1 MFSEIWQWKNW
12 WTEFT
17 KGLYHDIIVKAYSVN
32 EVLEGI
38 CVVDKWL
45 KRWKFFTAQCL
56 LWSTLEET
64 PKYVLLC
71 SSKESMDTIQAA
83 IKQLDRFLIK
93 TAIHPQIAV
102 ATKNGFANVK
112 GMTIPT
118 TCSPSDQEVRKAI
131 EEQHLLGKFWKNFK
145 CFYVFV

>member
-1 MFSEIWQWKNW
+1 
-12 WTEFT
+12 
-17 KGLYHDIIVKAYSVN
+17 
-32 EVLEGI
+32 
-38 CVVDKWL
+38 
-45 KRWKFFTAQCL
+45 
-56 LWSTLEET
+56 
-64 PKYVLLC
+64 
-71 SSKESMDTIQAA
+71 MDTIQAA

-131 EEQHLLGKFWKNFK
+131 EEQHLLGKF
-145 CFYVFV
+145 